1 MSASIGVEKMKANG
15 RFFHHCLHVVG
26 FLDLFGVSMIIPL
39 LNHHIKSLGA
49 SPTTAGIIGSCYGV
63 LQLFSSSIVGS
74 WSDIV
79 GRRFSLIT
87 CILVSAFGYAL
98 LGLSTTI
105 FICAIARIPVGIFK
119 HSLSISKALLSDLVA
134 EKERPRVMGRFNA
147 ACSIGFILGPVVAG
161 YLTELQGGFYLTC
174 FLCSAIFVLNAGL
187 VWIMPRNE
195 EMFHN
200 GNFGNEKKANDLNPE
215 NEGIKKNHL
224 TWTLRDQ
231 VVSVFKKVTEA
242 AFSDLWDIFLVRLLM
257 AISVMLCYSNFALA
271 MEERFHMKPRTTG
284 YLISY
289 SSSLGVVAGF
299 LIGPLS
305 KLYGHSSYRM
315 LMHSSILTFFCIF
328 LYSLAPKIWVV
339 VLSFTFLAFS
349 TNIGRTCI
357 VDIELAVGKQYGSGT
372 LIGIGQSVSS
382 VGRILAPLLS
392 GIAQEYNAC
401 GPPLLGAIMAFA
413 SIYLMYKCRIR
424 YSGPSL
430 QKPKSE

>member
-1 MSASIGVEKMKANG
+1 
-15 RFFHHCLHVVG
+15 
-26 FLDLFGVSMIIPL
+26 MIVPL

-98 LGLSTTI
+98 LGLSTNI
-105 FICAIARIPVGIFK
+105 FICALARIPVGIFK
-119 HSLSISKALLSDLVA
+119 HSLSISKALLSDLVL

-147 ACSIGFILGPVVAG
+147 ASSMGFILGPVVAG

-187 VWIMPRNE
+187 VWIMPSSE
-195 EMFHN
+195 EFCN
-200 GNFGNEKKANDLNPE
+200 GNIVNENKTNDLTPDSHVKLDVLQE
-215 NEGIKKNHL
+215 NKEIIKNHP
-224 TWTLRDQ
+224 TWTVRDK
-231 VVSVFKKVTEA
+231 VVSVFKKVTGA
-242 AFSDLWDIFLVRLLM
+242 AFSDMWDIFLVRLLM

-299 LIGPLS
+299 LMGTLS
-305 KLYGHSSYRM
+305 KLYEHSSYTM
-315 LMHSSILTFFCIF
+315 LMHASILTFFCIF
-328 LYSLAPKIWVV
+328 TYSLASKIWVV

-357 VDIELAVGKQYGSGT
+357 VDIELTVGKQYGSGT

-392 GIAQEYNAC
+392 GFAQEYDAC
-401 GPPLLGAIMAFA
+401 GPPLLGAIMALA

-424 YSGPSL
+424 YTGASL
-430 QKPKSE
+430 QKRKSE